1 MQVGNSS
8 GAEKRRARTKLECTH
23 RVSHADDWGTDLSK
37 TAPDLGPRPGAGR
50 STSAA
55 RKQTFGTAPAHCR
68 TSWVKAIGGCRKHRR
83 CEQRRRVIVLKAA
96 AVLIALAAS
105 CGASTVVN
113 ALPGAGFFAA
123 PCSLALRDQECDREK
138 PALLDCV
145 GGLDQWAWPPRSR
158 VLPGQNGCSRQQTL
172 EFSTPVAYRLPRS
185 SHHVPILPDVLRP
198 QALHSRPARTAA
210 AVPGTPTAV
219 RSQLVPTKPMLL
231 PEHQVTAGIVTGSAQ
246 STDFALAYEI
256 ATTLGTVE
264 GAGRH
269 DQSAL
274 RVIPLIG
281 NGGAQNIAD
290 VLTLPNADMT
300 IAPVALLN
308 RLRDTNELGDIRSK
322 LVYIAPLFPEEFHIL
337 ATAEIGG
344 IRDLVGK
351 AVNLGEKGS
360 AGAMLGREAFS
371 NLGIDIREV
380 NIDFNAAIEAMRKG
394 QVSATLLVSGKPITS
409 LLRYTRAD
417 GFHFAEIPYEL
428 SLQQEYL
435 PSTLRHD
442 DYPDLIAADESID
455 TISVGSAL
463 MAYNWP
469 PGSERFRPLERF
481 VNILFS
487 RLQELQTGSH
497 HPKWR
502 DVNVEAALP
511 GWIRF
516 RPAENWIQGR

>member
-8 GAEKRRARTKLECTH
+8 SAEKRNARTKLECTH
-23 RVSHADDWGTDLSK
+23 RGSHADDGWTGLSRS
-37 TAPDLGPRPGAGR
+37 APDLAARPGAGR
-50 STSAA
+50 STSSA
-55 RKQTFGTAPAHCR
+55 RKQTFGTAPVDCL
-68 TSWVKAIGGCRKHRR
+68 TPWVKALGGCSKPLRR
-83 CEQRRRVIVLKAA
+83 EQSRRVIVLIAV
-96 AVLIALAAS
+96 VLIALATS
-105 CGASTVVN
+105 YGASTVVK
-113 ALPGAGFFAA
+113 ALPGTGFFAA
-123 PCSLALRDQECDREK
+123 PCSLALGAQACDREE
-138 PALLDCV
+138 PALSGCA
-145 GGLDQWAWPPRSR
+145 GGLAQGTRPPRGR
-158 VLPGQNGCSRQQTL
+158 VLPGRNGCSRQQTL

-185 SHHVPILPDVLRP
+185 SHHVPILPDVLKP

-210 AVPGTPTAV
+210 AVPGTPTGV
-219 RSQLVPTKPMLL
+219 RSQLVPTKPIVW
-231 PEHQVTAGIVTGSAQ
+231 PEHQVTAGIVTSNPQ

-256 ATTLGTVE
+256 ATTLGTIE

-344 IRDLVGK
+344 LRDLVGK

-360 AGAMLGREAFS
+360 AGAVLGREAFS
-371 NLGIDIREV
+371 NLGINIREV

-428 SLQQEYL
+428 SLQREYL

-442 DYPDLIAADESID
+442 DYPDLIAVDESVD

-463 MAYNWP
+463 MAYNWSP
-469 PGSERFRPLERF
+469 ASERFRPLERF

-487 RLQELQTGSH
+487 RLQEFQTGSH